1 MPSPVM
7 NEVFQINKCS
17 YNLRNP
23 RILTTK
29 HKWTMK
35 YGITTINFKSLQI
48 WQDIPLDIRNSE
60 SISLF
65 KSNTKQ
71 MQSVS
76 YCCKIY

>member
-1 MPSPVM
+1 MSSLVM

-23 RILTTK
+23 RILIFK
-29 HKWTMK
+29 RKWIMK
-35 YGITTINFKSLQI
+35 YGIITISFKSLQI
-48 WQDIPLDIRNSE
+48 WQDIPLDVRNSE